1 MDIASKKVYEALF
14 EKGVSHIHH
23 SNSVITA
30 CQFLR
35 QGSLMSRGTIERKN
49 LFQTKQKSDD
59 DDKNYGI
66 WFDVFADSVDI
77 HDRAK
82 RANAYGPVMF
92 VLDVKLIKEAYTGR
106 VWVTKLNPTKWEGK
120 SRNERWFSSADDLKD
135 NFVKGRF
142 DQMIVFRHCGGELPF
157 ATYLKE
163 VILDDPQLEAKK
175 DEVDYYS
182 MAYGALRLSMT
193 EGGIDVP
200 IRKRTC
206 PEKCTCVSEYQAD
219 TKRSR
224 EMYSPKI

>member
-1 MDIASKKVYEALF
+1 
-14 EKGVSHIHH
+14 
-23 SNSVITA
+23 
-30 CQFLR
+30 
-35 QGSLMSRGTIERKN
+35 MSRGTIERKS

-59 DDKNYGI
+59 DDKKYGI
-66 WFDVFADSVDI
+66 WFDVFVDSVDI

-92 VLDVKLIKEAYTGR
+92 VLDVKLIEEAYTGQ
-106 VWVTKLNPTKWEGK
+106 VWVTKLNPTKWDVK

-157 ATYLKE
+157 TKYLKE
-163 VILDDPQLEAKK
+163 VILDDPQLEAEK

-200 IRKRTC
+200 IHKRAC
-206 PEKCTCVSEYQAD
+206 PEKCTCVSEYQAE
-219 TKRSR
+219 TSRSR